1 MTDSLQT
8 WAARLAGAPLPILA
22 ATRDALRR
30 ALAGDDTTSHDLEA
44 AARRDPGLALAVFR
58 WLAGVR
64 RPGAAPPDGLAHA
77 LALLGTRALPDR
89 VAALPVVE
97 PAAPGEKQPPL
108 LARYGELVHAAAINC
123 HFAARAGHLNPDEPT
138 VCALTQQL
146 ALTALTAAAP
156 DVAAQIVEARQ
167 RGAGVPEAA
176 GAVLGCDLQA
186 LGELLA
192 QRWGLPEAVADAQRA
207 GAGRG
212 RANASRLAEALAA
225 AAASEGW
232 YGERMAGLTA
242 AAAGVVG
249 CTPCEMTADL
259 HRVAAEAAR
268 ELHGLGLRIPVWGL
282 VDSEPPPASEG
293 PEPDAPQAPAQ
304 RGSPD
309 GALGMGTLHDALH
322 GVMSA
327 MQREAGVTR
336 VLFAML
342 TQDRQALKARFVLGA
357 APDAALRGFAAPMAQ
372 QNLFSLLMRKP
383 QALWLHPGNAS
394 RYVNL
399 LGAGLRQSVS
409 EAGFYT
415 ASLFVRGR
423 PVGLFYGDALD
434 ADPLG
439 EGGFE
444 AFRQLSQRAASL
456 LGGAAEPAG
465 TA

>member
-1 MTDSLQT
+1 
-8 WAARLAGAPLPILA
+8 
-22 ATRDALRR
+22 
-30 ALAGDDTTSHDLEA
+30 
-44 AARRDPGLALAVFR
+44 
-58 WLAGVR
+58 
-64 RPGAAPPDGLAHA
+64 
-77 LALLGTRALPDR
+77 
-89 VAALPVVE
+89 
-97 PAAPGEKQPPL
+97 
-108 LARYGELVHAAAINC
+108 
-123 HFAARAGHLNPDEPT
+123 
-138 VCALTQQL
+138 
-146 ALTALTAAAP
+146 
-156 DVAAQIVEARQ
+156 
-167 RGAGVPEAA
+167 
-176 GAVLGCDLQA
+176 
-186 LGELLA
+186 
-192 QRWGLPEAVADAQRA
+192 
-207 GAGRG
+207 
-212 RANASRLAEALAA
+212 
-225 AAASEGW
+225 
-232 YGERMAGLTA
+232 
-242 AAAGVVG
+242 
-249 CTPCEMTADL
+249 MTADL

-293 PEPDAPQAPAQ
+293 PEPEASKSSAQ
-304 RGSPD
+304 RGSTD

-357 APDAALRGFAAPMAQ
+357 APDAALRGFAAPMAR

-383 QALWLHPGNAS
+383 QALWLHPGNAA

-444 AFRQLSQRAASL
+444 AFRRLSQRAGSL
-456 LGGAAEPAG
+456 LGGAGEPAG